1 MQLEHSHYA
10 RVDTGEP
17 EARAVLFSRSIGRD
31 EAGHAGAVY
40 VCHVREIN
48 EDAATRTDVLKKQLQ
63 DRYRVIEIQRP
74 MKADARPFVSSVDF
88 ALDQHGH
95 GLPASRGGP
104 NSIKANLFVNSVL
117 GNHADYG

>member
-10 RVDTGEP
+10 RVDTGKREP
-17 EARAVLFSRSIGRD
+17 CTVLFRRLISRD

-40 VCHVREIN
+40 VCNVREIDK
-48 EDAATRTDVLKKQLQ
+48 DAATRADVLKKQLQ

-74 MKADARPFVSSVDF
+74 MKADAGPFVWSVDF

-95 GLPASRGGP
+95 GLRASRGGP
-104 NSIKANLFVNSVL
+104 NSINANLFVNSVS
-117 GNHADYG
+117 GNRADYG